1 MTTSITASDVRTDA
15 ATQIMVEDSTD
26 VIFAEAK
33 SLASAVGVSVTSN
46 ADVCEILDEIGAELE
61 AMLQEAETNPGILST
76 VSSFI
81 SRLRKTDRTVLRTT
95 IPARIPSS
103 IKLGSIIVLSTSDA
117 MRISSPNKRYVPRSA
132 LKTRIL

>member
-81 SRLRKTDRTVLRTT
+81 SRLNHLD
-95 IPARIPSS
+95 
-103 IKLGSIIVLSTSDA
+103 
-117 MRISSPNKRYVPRSA
+117 NRYER
-132 LKTRIL
+132 LCT